1 MFLNSAQIQELKAI
15 FASIGINNSD
25 FNYNNQELE
34 FVYYKI
40 TDPKAY
46 RFQIRKSIQGA
57 LFADVYCEPY
67 TYMSSIYNIRCIKST
82 R

>member
-34 FVYYKI
+34 FVYH
-40 TDPKAY
+40 
-46 RFQIRKSIQGA
+46 
-57 LFADVYCEPY
+57 
-67 TYMSSIYNIRCIKST
+67 
-82 R
+82 